1 VTAWSPDPQL
11 DELIDQYVDQRMDP
25 AAQRRFEALIAS
37 DPRLRAEVNLRQSAD
52 ASLRRL
58 FAPPA
63 ALPALQSPAANGDRW
78 RLYRRF
84 AAAAAILLLIGTGAF
99 AYIRATDPAR
109 QWRRQGP
116 GSAARAYDLV
126 VEKNNFVP
134 AWTCQSDDDF
144 AQYAREHT
152 GEGWHV
158 VGPENLKLVGWTYVP
173 NELTENTTV
182 LLATLDQEKIAVLAG
197 EARFDRGV
205 TLPANT
211 KLHIFRKQVGDVVF
225 YEISP
230 RCKPSVVQ
238 YVQPVAP

>member
-1 VTAWSPDPQL
+1 MTTWSPDPQL

-37 DPRLRAEVNLRQSAD
+37 DSRLRAEVDLRRAAD

-58 FAPPA
+58 FAPPPT
-63 ALPALQSPAANGDRW
+63 LSTPSFPGANRDRW
-78 RLYRRF
+78 RFYRRF
-84 AAAAAILLLIGTGAF
+84 AAAAAILLFIGTGAL
-99 AYIRATDPAR
+99 AYLRATDPAR

-116 GSAARAYDLV
+116 GDAARAYELV

-134 AWTCQSDDDF
+134 AWTCQSDDEF
-144 AQYAREHT
+144 VQYTREHT
-152 GEGWHV
+152 GEPWRIAC
-158 VGPENLKLVGWTYVP
+158 PDNLKLVGWTYIP

-182 LLATLDQEKIAVLAG
+182 LLASLDQQKIAVLAG

-205 TLPANT
+205 NLPANSN
-211 KLHIFRKQVGDVVF
+211 LHIFRKQVGDVVF

-238 YVQPVAP
+238 YVQPLAP